1 MDKSAGA
8 NAAGSSELYINNAT
22 VNAKLMAAV
31 REGATQVPEIFIE
44 PDKHQYVSNMDLE
57 GGGSE
62 LSMKMKSGSMWE
74 AGDLDIPVLDF
85 ALLETSS
92 SSNPNLQRT
101 ELVAAAA
108 KACQEWGFFQV
119 QNHGIDPILIAN
131 CEAESHRMFGLPLD
145 RKERCHR
152 EPGETFGYGANTWVN
167 QKVMHWAESFHMQM
181 TPKNNIQEMA
191 AKMFDHTPAHT
202 FRCESQCTVLTPANV
217 VQFLE

>member
-8 NAAGSSELYINNAT
+8 SAADSSKLLYINNAS

-44 PDKHQYVSNMDLE
+44 PDQRQCVSNMDLE

-62 LSMKMKSGSMWE
+62 LSMKLNSGSIWE

-92 SSNPNLQRT
+92 NSSSRA

-108 KACQEWGFFQV
+108 KACQGWGFFQV
-119 QNHGIDPILIAN
+119 QNHGIDPALIAN
-131 CEAESHRMFGLPLD
+131 CVAESQRMFGLPLD

-202 FRCESQCTVLTPANV
+202 FRCESQYCTVLTPAN
-217 VQFLE
+217 

>member
-1 MDKSAGA
+1 MDKSAA
-8 NAAGSSELYINNAT
+8 DSSKLGCINNAS

-44 PDKHQYVSNMDLE
+44 PDKHQCVGNMDLE
-57 GGGSE
+57 GGGSG
-62 LSMKMKSGSMWE
+62 LSMMKMNSGSIWE

-85 ALLETSS
+85 ALLQETSS
-92 SSNPNLQRT
+92 SSNPNLQQRA

-108 KACQEWGFFQV
+108 KACQGWGFFQV
-119 QNHGIDPILIAN
+119 QNHGIDPALIAN
-131 CEAESHRMFGLPLD
+131 CVAESQRMFGLPLD

-202 FRCESQCTVLTPANV
+202 FRCESISVYHSSDSC
-217 VQFLE
+217 